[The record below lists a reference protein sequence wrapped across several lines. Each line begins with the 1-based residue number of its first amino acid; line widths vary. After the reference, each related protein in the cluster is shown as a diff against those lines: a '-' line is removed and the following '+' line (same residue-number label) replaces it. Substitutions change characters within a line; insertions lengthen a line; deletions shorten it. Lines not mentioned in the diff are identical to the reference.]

1 MLCLLSQS
9 KLCIIIQIWHQVLMF
24 HLPYVAGLLSKA
36 VKTSVFATSSPF
48 KDLSPAEKYSL
59 TTGWNKTESWSKY
72 SKAFSSFLKS
82 VGIKWD
88 KADNYSIVAKPNT
101 TLKFSFI
108 SFFYGKNILSICLLV
123 RESHTSMV
131 SHVFSLNLKFVCS
144 LSPDNPIIS
153 LFFPSNRQYFD
164 VAKIIPIYLFV
175 SFSSYFNFLLL
186 FT

>member
-101 TLKFSFI
+101 TLKFYFI
-108 SFFYGKNILSICLLV
+108 SFFYGKKHFKYLFTCPRKPYVHGVTCFFIKL
-123 RESHTSMV
+123 E
-131 SHVFSLNLKFVCS
+131 VC
-144 LSPDNPIIS
+144 
-153 LFFPSNRQYFD
+153 LFF
-164 VAKIIPIYLFV
+164 VAGQSHNFIVFPFK
-175 SFSSYFNFLLL
+175 SSIFWCG
-186 FT
+186 